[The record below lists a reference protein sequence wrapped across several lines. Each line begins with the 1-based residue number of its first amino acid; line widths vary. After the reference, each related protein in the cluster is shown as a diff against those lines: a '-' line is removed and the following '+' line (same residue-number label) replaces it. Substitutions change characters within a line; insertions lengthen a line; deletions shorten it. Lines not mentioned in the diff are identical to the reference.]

1 MDLNIY
7 ILQSGRG
14 EGLICKTMQE
24 LVQGGGV
31 IAGFYD
37 NNIVLI
43 LLFNYWYMH
52 DILETEA

>member
-1 MDLNIY
+1 MDSNIY

-14 EGLICKTMQE
+14 EGLICETMQE

-31 IAGFYD
+31 IAGFYG